1 VEGGTDRAGA
11 GRVQVGRGVIENK
24 HSTNVEYPPLPPRFC
39 LSIHTQ
45 GKWCSDI
52 GRVLVVN
59 DAGGRIDERMSTLE
73 EQVYESKLLNEDL
86 ASRLEDSNERAATN
100 NAEVR
105 TSREEL
111 KKLRKVGRS
120 RLTLGW
126 P

>member
-1 VEGGTDRAGA
+1 
-11 GRVQVGRGVIENK
+11 
-24 HSTNVEYPPLPPRFC
+24 
-39 LSIHTQ
+39 
-45 GKWCSDI
+45 
-52 GRVLVVN
+52 VLVVN